1 MVTAQQEP
9 LQERSRG
16 VRPVRVLLVDDHEML
31 TEALSARLARA
42 PDMWVVGRCTT
53 EDADLPGL
61 AALLRPD
68 VITIELDPASDAAAL
83 LARFR
88 AAWPPAHLVVL
99 TASRNSEQAI
109 AAARA
114 GADGWVSKESS
125 VETLAHVLRTAC
137 HGHAWFPPE
146 QLGPILRELRA
157 DVHRAHHRD
166 GPLDAL
172 TGRER
177 AVLHGLV
184 SGFGAAEIAAELGV
198 TANTVRTHTNKLFQK
213 LGVHSR
219 LAAVSVA
226 RAAGMHP
233 DRTNGRFT

>member
-1 MVTAQQEP
+1 MTRTRHETSV
-9 LQERSRG
+9 R

-31 TEALSARLARA
+31 TEALTARLAGA
-42 PDMWVVGRCTT
+42 PDLWVVGRCTT
-53 EDADLPGL
+53 EDADLTGL

-68 VITIELDPASDAAAL
+68 VITIELGSGSDAAAVL
-83 LARFR
+83 TRFR

-99 TASRNSEQAI
+99 TASRDNDQAV

-125 VETLAHVLRTAC
+125 VDLLAHVLRVAC
-137 HGHAWFPPE
+137 RGHAWFPPE

-166 GPLDAL
+166 GPLDVL
-172 TGRER
+172 TSRER
-177 AVLHGLV
+177 AVLKGLV
-184 SGFGAAEIAAELGV
+184 DGAGATEIASELGV
-198 TANTVRTHTNKLFQK
+198 SANTVRTHTNKLFSK

-226 RAAGMHP
+226 RAAGMRP
-233 DRTNGRFT
+233 ERF